1 MSHTVSCAWTMPP
14 RSYHFTSLHFTSHRS
29 LIKTEFRRWLVP
41 FGSVYLLVKDII
53 IVVWRIYIKI
63 EHQNLPEGKSLFF
76 YLKSVCKAIRL
87 RKVPGKVVGYWRLI
101 FTTFSKVS
109 VKISFQN
116 LLEISNGFMYLDN
129 LVPGNWSSKLASR

>member
-1 MSHTVSCAWTMPP
+1 MIINWCELTVRERERERAHYMLIHVSHSLMCMDNAPALLL
-14 RSYHFTSLHFTSHRS
+14 LHFTSHRS
-29 LIKTEFRRWLVP
+29 LIKTEFRRWLVS

-101 FTTFSKVS
+101 FND
-109 VKISFQN
+109 IFQSIRKN
-116 LLEISNGFMYLDN
+116 
-129 LVPGNWSSKLASR
+129 